1 MDVRIVT
8 YEYLPH
14 GGSTIRAGQI
24 LDNTLSRTGR
34 KVLQEKIMFTD
45 HIVFSCLTPNRID

>member
-45 HIVFSCLTPNRID
+45 HILVFFLFNA